1 MRAAWPGHIVL
12 VAIGST
18 NVAKIQG
25 TSRVF
30 ARLIP
35 DAEIMPVDTSSV
47 TRAQPISLD
56 QILRGAIDRARF
68 ALSAAKAD
76 LGVGVEAGIFAPA
89 PDAGHL
95 NLQLAAIVD
104 KEGRLSVGSS
114 AGFPLPP
121 LTVEKMLEEGKEL
134 GRYSRELTGELVR
147 EEDGIVYHL
156 TKGSISRVEMTEQ
169 CVAMALVPWLNREL
183 YGLG

>member
-1 MRAAWPGHIVL
+1 LL

-18 NVAKIQG
+18 NAAKIQG

-30 ARLIP
+30 AKLIP
-35 DAEIMPVDTSSV
+35 DAEVRPVDTSSV
-47 TRAQPISLD
+47 TRIQPIGLD
-56 QILRGAIDRARF
+56 QILHGAIDRARF
-68 ALSAAKAD
+68 ALSTVKAD
-76 LGVGVEAGIFAPA
+76 LGVGVEAGIFTPA

-104 KEGRLSVGSS
+104 KEGRLSVGTS

-121 LTVEKMLEEGKEL
+121 LIVEKMLEEGKEL
-134 GRYSRELTGELVR
+134 GRYSRELTGEHVR

-156 TKGSISRVEMTEQ
+156 TKGSTSRVEMTEQ
-169 CVAMALVPWLNREL
+169 CVAMALVPWLNGEL

>member
-1 MRAAWPGHIVL
+1 VL

-18 NVAKIQG
+18 NAAKIEG

-30 ARLIP
+30 AKLIP
-35 DAEIMPVDTSSV
+35 SAEVRPVDTSTV
-47 TRAQPISLD
+47 TRTQPIGLD
-56 QILRGAIDRARF
+56 QILHGAIDRAQF
-68 ALSAAKAD
+68 ALSATNAD
-76 LGVGVEAGIFAPA
+76 LGVGVEAGIFTLA

-104 KEGRLSVGSS
+104 RDGRLSVGSS

-121 LTVEKMLEEGKEL
+121 LIVEKMLEEGKEL
-134 GRYSRELTGELVR
+134 DRYSRELTGVHVR

-156 TKGSISRVEMTEQ
+156 SKGSMSRVDMTEQ